1 VPRLPA
7 LEPRESAGWR
17 DPLLRTI
24 AVQPSLAASVHEHS
38 RHVMEHGSVPE
49 LTKELCAVLVAG
61 LNFCHPSVIAHRRR
75 ARILGAS
82 TDMVNAIWEYA
93 HSDHFT
99 PAQKAA
105 LACAV
110 SLTREARALPDALW
124 DDMRNHY
131 DDAQIVELL
140 CAIGLANYL
149 DRVSNALQTQM
160 RG

>member
-1 VPRLPA
+1 VPRLRA
-7 LEPRESAGWR
+7 LEPRESADWG
-17 DPLLRTI
+17 DQLLRTI
-24 AVQPSLAASVHEHS
+24 AVQPPLAASVHEHS
-38 RHVMEHGSVPE
+38 LQVMKHGSVPE
-49 LTKELCAVLVAG
+49 LTKQLCAVLVAA
-61 LNFCHPSVIAHRRR
+61 LNFCQPSLIEHRRR
-75 ARILGAS
+75 ARMLGAS

-93 HSDHFT
+93 HSNHFT

-110 SLTREARALPDALW
+110 SLTREARALPDAVW
-124 DDMRNHY
+124 DDMRKYY

-149 DRVSNALQTQM
+149 DRVSNALQTQI